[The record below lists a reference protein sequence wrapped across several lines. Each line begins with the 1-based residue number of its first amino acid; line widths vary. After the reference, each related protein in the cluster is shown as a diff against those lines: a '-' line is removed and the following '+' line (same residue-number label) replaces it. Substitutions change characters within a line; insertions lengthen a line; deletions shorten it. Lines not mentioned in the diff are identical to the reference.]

1 MKNQIHSSSEEQ
13 TSAIEI
19 DACGECMNESWI
31 SFFPLGLVHRAKDF
45 FLQVY
50 YELLYALCFSCL
62 FTFTSPLLWS
72 SMRDETSKYYF
83 IMHTHTTK
91 STKCT
96 RCTISW
102 ILTKN
107 TIDWVNVWI
116 YLQIKN
122 EPWSAYWYC
131 KYESRQVWG
140 INQIDAISDEEGDK
154 TEKSE
159 NIMFAK
165 GNE

>member
-1 MKNQIHSSSEEQ
+1 MINSRQERPNHHNTSITAAAITSRQSRVRSFVSSSSYLNVQEKKEVEQ
-13 TSAIEI
+13 DEKSNPLFIRRTNQRNRNR
-19 DACGECMNESWI
+19 CMRWVHEWI
-31 SFFPLGLVHRAKDF
+31 MNLFFPSRSCTQSERL

-50 YELLYALCFSCL
+50 YELLCALCFSCL

-116 YLQIKN
+116 YL
-122 EPWSAYWYC
+122 
-131 KYESRQVWG
+131 
-140 INQIDAISDEEGDK
+140 
-154 TEKSE
+154 
-159 NIMFAK
+159 
-165 GNE
+165 